1 MKFVF
6 ALLVVLLTALIPAV
20 ASAQTQQP
28 TPTQTALQIDNVI
41 NQWAQTLE
49 ALQKQNADLQ
59 REIADLKAKYEPPKK
74 EEPKK

>member
-6 ALLVVLLTALIPAV
+6 ALLVVLLTALIPAI

-59 REIADLKAKYEPPKK
+59 REIEGLKAKYEPQ
-74 EEPKK
+74 EPKK

>member
-59 REIADLKAKYEPPKK
+59 REIDGLKAKYEPPKK